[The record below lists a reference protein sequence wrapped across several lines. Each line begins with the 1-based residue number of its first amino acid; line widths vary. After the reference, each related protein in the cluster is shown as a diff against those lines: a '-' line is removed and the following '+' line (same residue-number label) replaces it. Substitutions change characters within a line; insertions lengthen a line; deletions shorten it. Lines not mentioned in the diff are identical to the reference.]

1 LYNIFNNN
9 VEMKS
14 LKAIVMSALAGLMI
28 LTSACSSMTNLG
40 KGALIGGTSGTALG
54 AGIGALIG
62 KGKGAAIGAA
72 VGAAVGTSAGMLIG
86 KKMDDKAKALEASL
100 GSSATVDTCTVN
112 DLAAVKVTFANG
124 ILFATGKSTIS
135 DSAKSALT
143 EFASSI
149 NSDSYTNVHVY
160 GFTDNTGTLAANT
173 KVADARANAVYTYL
187 VNSGVASSR
196 LEYQGV
202 PMDYYV
208 ASNETE
214 VGRAQNRRVE
224 VYITANQTMVDAANA
239 GTLK

>member
-1 LYNIFNNN
+1 
-9 VEMKS
+9 
-14 LKAIVMSALAGLMI
+14 
-28 LTSACSSMTNLG
+28 
-40 KGALIGGTSGTALG
+40 
-54 AGIGALIG
+54 
-62 KGKGAAIGAA
+62 
-72 VGAAVGTSAGMLIG
+72 
-86 KKMDDKAKALEASL
+86 
-100 GSSATVDTCTVN
+100 
-112 DLAAVKVTFANG
+112 VTFANG

-149 NSDSYTNVHVY
+149 NADSYTNVHVY

-214 VGRAQNRRVE
+214 LGRAQNRRVE